1 MIGVAAG
8 SGCDVD
14 DAAGKAAELGA
25 AVVGLHAKFL
35 DRLGAGRQHDDV
47 AVRGVLQR
55 DAVIKRGALVGKPAA
70 YLVIAGSKHVFA
82 RQAALA
88 AALRNDGR
96 RDRDQIEHVPSV
108 ERQLL
113 HRSTAD
119 NRADRRPCELN
130 GLCNTAQLQRDVDAG
145 CGLDIHLD
153 PIPNG
158 ALKSGQLDFEP
169 VGARHKVHERI
180 RPVGAADAFASLVG
194 RSVDERDA
202 GARNDAALRVLH
214 HGHERSV
221 ETLAHHRSR
230 QQNSSEGQCGRKP
243 VPHATSSVETDYR

>member
-1 MIGVAAG
+1 MKGIAAG

-119 NRADRRPCELN
+119 DRADRGVRGLQKRRRPCDLN

-180 RPVGAADAFASLVG
+180 RPVGAADTFASLIG
-194 RSVDERDA
+194 RPFPS
-202 GARNDAALRVLH
+202 
-214 HGHERSV
+214 
-221 ETLAHHRSR
+221 
-230 QQNSSEGQCGRKP
+230 
-243 VPHATSSVETDYR
+243 